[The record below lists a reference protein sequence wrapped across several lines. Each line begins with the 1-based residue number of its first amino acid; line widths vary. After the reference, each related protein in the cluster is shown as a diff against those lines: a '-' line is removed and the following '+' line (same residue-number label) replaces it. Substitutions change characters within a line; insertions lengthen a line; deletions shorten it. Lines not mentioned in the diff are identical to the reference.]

1 MRQKMNKLIGLTYL
15 FLLFIAGGT
24 KSIAQPGNSSIFIE
38 VGGAAG
44 LWSIN
49 YDASVF
55 EFNRNAQLQTRIG
68 LGLFSEFKNDQY
80 ADVFCPITISVL
92 LGNDEH
98 FVEVGVGQT
107 ISNYSHR
114 DWNNE
119 TGFGR
124 TTEILTNLN
133 LAYRFQS
140 LQSRFLLRIAYTPF
154 IILDSQIPFQHWFG
168 LSLGLQLSN

>member
-1 MRQKMNKLIGLTYL
+1 MRRKTNKLIGLIYL
-15 FLLFIAGGT
+15 FLLLIAGGPR
-24 KSIAQPGNSSIFIE
+24 SIAQPENSSIFIE
-38 VGGAAG
+38 FGGHAG

-55 EFNRNAQLQTRIG
+55 EFNRNAHLQTRIG

-80 ADVFCPITISVL
+80 ADVFCPITISAL

-98 FVEVGVGQT
+98 FVEVGLGQT

-114 DWNNE
+114 DWKNE

-140 LQSRFLLRIAYTPF
+140 LQSRFLLRLAYTPF
-154 IILDSQIPFQHWFG
+154 IILDSQKPFQHWFG
-168 LSLGLQLSN
+168 LSMGLQLSN